1 MVSGH
6 QDAATINEAYAR
18 GVADFVLKPVNPAL
32 EITAQ
37 RLVYKSG
44 GKHGEWIHPDGMPPE
59 VEKILAD
66 WG

>member
-1 MVSGH
+1 MGIRHRMAISCARSIFLMVSGH

-37 RLVYKSG
+37 RPARS
-44 GKHGEWIHPDGMPPE
+44 
-59 VEKILAD
+59 VELSP
-66 WG
+66 